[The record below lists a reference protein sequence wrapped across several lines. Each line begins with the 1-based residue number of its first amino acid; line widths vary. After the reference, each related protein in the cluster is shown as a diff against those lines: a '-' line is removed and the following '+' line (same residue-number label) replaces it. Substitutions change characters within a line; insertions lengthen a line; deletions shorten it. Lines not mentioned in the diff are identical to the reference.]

1 MKYRW
6 MVLPAVVISLLLV
19 GQLWPAPVCYAHD
32 EGSHGSSKFTKHFE
46 KTFFAITE
54 KGAFS
59 IEVLPDEQEYKIGKN
74 VVGIVVHS
82 NHDEDVEGAMLT
94 VTAEGTVEVNNERIV
109 VREKGAGL
117 YTASNLNLN
126 REGAWKL
133 IIQIKKK
140 TIEDRAMF
148 TFPRTVTKYLPAGA
162 YSRGDIP

>member
-6 MVLPAVVISLLLV
+6 VILPAVVMCLLLI
-19 GQLWPAPVCYAHD
+19 GQLWPAFVCFAHN

-54 KGAFS
+54 KGSFS
-59 IEVLPDEQEYKIGKN
+59 IEILPDEQEYKIGQN

-94 VTAEGTVEVNNERIV
+94 VTAEGNNERIV

-126 REGAWKL
+126 RGGAWKL

-140 TIEDRAMF
+140 AIEDRAIF
-148 TFPRTVTKYLPAGA
+148 TFPRTVSKYLPPGA
-162 YSRGDIP
+162 YSRSDLP